1 MTGEHEKLRVVAKY
15 EFMKHLRRKRFYVV
29 LALAI
34 AVELIVLIALPLLGA
49 GYPSNVMVMAALLSM
64 GATFP
69 TMGAVFFAGDAIA
82 GEFEGKTGY
91 VLFPNPVRRATIVLG
106 KYLACFSAIALA
118 VLALYGVVGVS
129 LLWIYG
135 RVPMEVAGSM
145 ALCLLASGAV
155 VSVTFFFSSISRGTM
170 GATVTTLIFIFVVL
184 EVVES
189 VLLMAG
195 QPRWFL
201 LSYASGVMI
210 TIYDGYGAFAGVHE
224 GIPPRAMQSPEVGT
238 SIAVMVAYLLV
249 FLALSV
255 AIAKR
260 REMV

>member
-1 MTGEHEKLRVVAKY
+1 MTGEYEKLKVVAKY

-49 GYPSNVMVMAALLSM
+49 GYPSNVMAMAALLSM

-69 TMGAVFFAGDAIA
+69 TMGAVFFAGDAVA

-91 VLFPNPVRRATIVLG
+91 VLFPNPVKRSTIVFG
-106 KYLACFSAIALA
+106 KYLACFSAIALV
-118 VLALYGVVGVS
+118 VLALYGVVGAS
-129 LLWIYG
+129 LLWIY
-135 RVPMEVAGSM
+135 RQVPVEVAGSM

-155 VSVTFFFSSISRGTM
+155 VAVTFFFSSISRGTM

-184 EVVES
+184 GVVES

-201 LSYASGVMI
+201 LTYASDVMV
-210 TIYDGYGAFAGVHE
+210 TIYNGYGAFAGARE
-224 GIPPRAMQSPEVGT
+224 GMPREVMQSPEIST
-238 SIAVMVAYLLV
+238 SIAVMVAYLMV

-255 AIAKR
+255 AITKR

>member
-1 MTGEHEKLRVVAKY
+1 MMGEYEKLKVVAKY

-49 GYPSNVMVMAALLSM
+49 GYPSNVMAMAALLSM

-91 VLFPNPVRRATIVLG
+91 VLFPNPVKRSTIVFG
-106 KYLACFSAIALA
+106 KYLACFSAIALV
-118 VLALYGVVGVS
+118 VLALYGVVGAS
-129 LLWIYG
+129 LLWIYHQ
-135 RVPMEVAGSM
+135 VPVEVAGSM

-155 VSVTFFFSSISRGTM
+155 VAVTFFFSSISRGTM

-184 EVVES
+184 GVVES

-201 LSYASGVMI
+201 LSYASDVMV
-210 TIYDGYGAFAGVHE
+210 TIYNGYGAFAGMRE
-224 GIPPRAMQSPEVGT
+224 GMPPGVMQSPEIGT
-238 SIAVMVAYLLV
+238 SIAVMVAYLVV

-255 AIAKR
+255 AITRR

>member
-1 MTGEHEKLRVVAKY
+1 MTDERDKLRAVAKY

-34 AVELIVLIALPLLGA
+34 AVEMIVLIALPLLGA
-49 GYPSNVMVMAALLSM
+49 GYPSNVMTMAALLSM

-91 VLFPNPVRRATIVLG
+91 VLFPNPVRRSTIVLG
-106 KYLACFSAIALA
+106 KYLACFSAIALV
-118 VLALYGVVGVS
+118 VLALYGVVGAS
-129 LLWIYG
+129 LLWIYR
-135 RVPMEVAGSM
+135 RVPVEVAGSM

-155 VSVTFFFSSISRGTM
+155 VAVTFFFSSISRGAM

-184 EVVES
+184 SVVES

-201 LSYASGVMI
+201 LSYASDVVV
-210 TIYDGYGAFAGVHE
+210 TIYNGYGAFAGVRE
-224 GIPPRAMQSPEVGT
+224 GMPSGAMRSPDVGT
-238 SIAVMVAYLLV
+238 SVAVMVAYLVV

-255 AIAKR
+255 AITRR
-260 REMV
+260 REMT